1 MIVIHNGI
9 SVRGGQISRTITTM
23 YAKVGVRNLSI
34 CTDGHGAT
42 SVIELYEESSCQRL

>member
-1 MIVIHNGI
+1 MRIVIHNGI
-9 SVRGGQISRTITTM
+9 SVPGGQISRTVTTM

-42 SVIELYEESSCQRL
+42 SVIEVYEENGY

>member
-1 MIVIHNGI
+1 MKTVIHNGI
-9 SVRGGQISRTITTM
+9 CVNGGVISRTITTM

-42 SVIELYEESSCQRL
+42 SVIELYEDKSS

>member
-1 MIVIHNGI
+1 MKIVIHNGI
-9 SVRGGQISRTITTM
+9 CVNGVISRTIATM

-42 SVIELYEESSCQRL
+42 SVIELYEDKNS